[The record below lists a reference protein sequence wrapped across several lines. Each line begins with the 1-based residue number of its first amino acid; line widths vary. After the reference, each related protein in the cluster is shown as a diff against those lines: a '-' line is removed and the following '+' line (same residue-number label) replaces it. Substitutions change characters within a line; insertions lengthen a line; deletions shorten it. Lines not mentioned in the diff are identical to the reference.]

1 MKGHR
6 MTTQILSQSRL
17 QELLQYNEETGIFTW
32 RIHAGNR
39 LSNSIAGSL
48 CKRGYFDIS
57 VDGKNYR
64 AHRLAWLYVYGNFPI
79 GVIDHI
85 NGIKSDNRLVNLRDV
100 TNAKNLLSFRKVSS
114 NNTSGFLG
122 VSKNHDGW
130 RAEIN
135 VNVQKINLGTYPT
148 KEEASIA
155 YVAAKLFNEKK
166 HWVGLDPEEQSEMW
180 DRAEKRQAYQGVPAL
195 AALIQEVEAK
205 LRSKN
210 T

>member
-1 MKGHR
+1 MHYDY
-6 MTTQILSQSRL
+6 Q
-17 QELLQYNEETGIFTW
+17 TGAFTW
-32 RIHAGNR
+32 RVHAGNR
-39 LSNSIAGSL
+39 LSNSVAGSIG
-48 CKRGYFDIS
+48 KRGYSDIS

-64 AHRLAWLYVYGNFPI
+64 AHRLAWLYMHGNFPI

-85 NGIKSDNRLVNLRDV
+85 NGIKSDNRLINLRDV
-100 TNAKNLLSFRKVSS
+100 TNAKNLLSWRKVSS

-135 VNVQKINLGTYPT
+135 VNVQKINLGTYAT

-166 HWVGLDPEEQSEMW
+166 QWVGLTPKDIADLVVYPMNPTA
-180 DRAEKRQAYQGVPAL
+180 DLARA
-195 AALIQEVEAK
+195 IEAK
-205 LRSKN
+205 LKEKN
-210 T
+210 DR

>member
-1 MKGHR
+1 

-166 HWVGLDPEEQSEMW
+166 HWVGLTDEEVAEFDTWHDNREEEVGWCNPSEIV
-180 DRAEKRQAYQGVPAL
+180 AY
-195 AALIQEVEAK
+195 IEAK
-205 LRSKN
+205 LKDKN
-210 T
+210 TRGQK

>member
-1 MKGHR
+1 